1 MKEKTT
7 FKHFNPMKLRE
18 KYSAKSYSGSN
29 SSFWM
34 GDNFGRRTS
43 IFDGWNEDEVEVKK
57 PSVDTI
63 ALASY
68 RRSISNFVNIV
79 TGRSDINV
87 KFNDGDDSYTD
98 GKKVVIS
105 SNIKAKNFD
114 STVGLALHEG
124 SHILLSDF
132 EFLRNLAGGFVTDN
146 ETILKAANKGYSKP
160 DVLSH
165 LKMLLNYVEDR
176 RIDYHIFKNSPG
188 YKGYYH
194 SMYKTYFHSN
204 VIDKALKSD
213 EYTSNDWNS
222 YLFRIINLTNENR
235 NLKAVTDLDKIY
247 NLLFVENHPS
257 TIKDTRSAF
266 EIAVSIYH
274 IILDNLDDGVEDV
287 DENTGEVST
296 KPASDSN
303 STEDGKSGSGG
314 KSEPKELS
322 DEEFEGLK
330 KAVEDGN
337 VGSSGSSEGS
347 EIVLTEAQKKS
358 LDKAFNKQKDF
369 VAGKTK
375 KTKLAKKWATEI
387 NAVEESGMRLTDV
400 GGKELG
406 EFDWRTDS
414 YGKGTTKCVVIDRIT
429 DGLLEN
435 DLCEVLRKNCYGA
448 DDRAVIVAEGMRL
461 GTMLGRKLKVR
472 NESRDTKWTR
482 KDSGRIDKRLIAEL
496 GFGNERV
503 FTTTFN
509 DSYAD
514 AHLHISIDASGS
526 MGGDKWDSTMKATI
540 AICKAASMIQNVDV
554 VVSFRTTHSGRNGR
568 IRGTDYPLVLIA
580 YDSRVDKFSKV
591 KNLFPYIVYGGTT
604 PEGLCFEAIMNEIV
618 PASNDRES
626 YFLNFSDGMPMF
638 SNDEIRYYHDDAI
651 LHTKK
656 MVDELRN
663 RGISILSY
671 YIGDSYDRNDS
682 LKDFRKMYGKDA
694 QFIDINSVMGIS
706 KTMNDKFLEKTNNA

>member
-1 MKEKTT
+1 MENKEKMSVL
-7 FKHFNPMKLRE
+7 KHFNPMKLRE
-18 KYSAKSYSGSN
+18 KYSANSPKTSN

-43 IFDGWNEDEVEVKK
+43 IFDGWGEEEEEVKK
-57 PSVDTI
+57 PRVDTI

-79 TGRSDINV
+79 TGRNDIRV
-87 KFNDGDDSYTD
+87 TFKSGEDSYTD

-105 SNIKAKNFD
+105 SNIKEKNFD

-132 EFLRNLAGGFVTDN
+132 EFLRNLSGGFVTDN
-146 ETILKAANKGYSKP
+146 ETILKAEKKGYDKKA
-160 DVLSH
+160 VLNH

-176 RIDYHIFKNSPG
+176 RIDYYIFKNSPG

-235 NLKAVTDLDKIY
+235 NLKAVVDLDKIY

-257 TIKDTRSAF
+257 TIKDTKSAF
-266 EIAVSIYH
+266 KIAVSIYH
-274 IILDNLDDGVEDV
+274 IILDNLDDGIEET
-287 DENTGEVST
+287 DEYGEVSN
-296 KPASDSN
+296 KPASEN
-303 STEDGKSGSGG
+303 KGEEKEEGSGSG
-314 KSEPKELS
+314 KSESKELS

-330 KAVEDGN
+330 KAVEGGE
-337 VGSSGSSEGS
+337 VGRGHSSGSD
-347 EIVLTEAQKKS
+347 IVLSEAQKKQ
-358 LDKAFNKQKDF
+358 LERAFDKQKDF

-375 KTKLAKKWATEI
+375 KTKLAKKYASEI
-387 NAVEESGMRLTDV
+387 SAVEESGMKLTDV
-400 GGKELG
+400 GAKELG
-406 EFDWRTDS
+406 EYDWKTDS
-414 YGKGTTKCVVIDRIT
+414 YNNGTTKCVVIDRIT

-435 DLCEVLRKNCYGA
+435 DLCEALTNYSYHLEASSKTV
-448 DDRAVIVAEGMRL
+448 VEGLRL
-461 GTMLGRKLKVR
+461 GTMLGKKLKVR

-503 FTTTFN
+503 FSTTFT

-526 MGGDKWDSTMKATI
+526 MSGDKWDNTIKSTV
-540 AICKAASMIQNVDV
+540 AICKAASMIEGLTVE
-554 VVSFRTTHSGRNGR
+554 VSVRYTTYNRQSRR
-568 IRGTDYPLVLIA
+568 SDEMPAILMA
-580 YDSRVDKFSKV
+580 YDSRKNKIAHV
-591 KNLFPYIVYGGTT
+591 KKYFKSLRTSGTT
-604 PEGLCFEAIMNEIV
+604 PEGLCYQAIMNKISDG
-618 PASNDRES
+618 SNDKES

-638 SNDEIRYYHDDAI
+638 SNGTIRYYNEQAVK
-651 LHTKK
+651 HTKK
-656 MVDELRN
+656 MMKEI
-663 RGISILSY
+663 RGKGVKVLSY
-671 YIGDSYDRNDS
+671 YIGDAEYMRDS
-682 LKDFRKMYGKDA
+682 TKEAFKTMYGKDA
-694 QFIDINSVMGIS
+694 KFIDVTSVGAVS
-706 KTMNDKFLEKTNNA
+706 KTMNKKFLAK